1 MSRKAQRKPYP
12 EVDPQPHW
20 PTLEQRILDSW
31 ERDGV
36 FQRSI
41 DQRPAGENGS
51 NEFVFNDGPPFANG
65 LPHHGHLVTGYIKDI
80 IPRYQTLRG
89 RRVERRFGWDCHG
102 LPVEMLAEKELGVAG
117 HKAISDYGIG
127 RFNEYCQ
134 SSVFRFTGEWERYVT
149 RSARWVDFENDYKTL
164 ELPYMESILWA
175 FKQLWDKGLVYEG
188 YKVMP
193 YSWAAE
199 TVLSNF
205 ETRLDDAYRDRQDPA
220 ITVRFEL
227 EPESGD
233 ALEGAGPMDLLA
245 WTTTPWTLPSN
256 LALAVGPELDY
267 AVLALDGRR
276 LVIGEETLGKYEKEL
291 ADAER
296 VGSVKGSALAGRRYR
311 PLFPFFEE
319 LSEEGAFQ
327 VLAADFVQTDE
338 GTGVVHMAPGFGEDD
353 MQTCQAAG
361 IPVVC
366 PVDDAGRFTSEV
378 APWEGVQV
386 FEANKPIIRELR
398 DRGAVVRHETYTH
411 SYPHCWRTDQ
421 PLIYKAMNSWYV
433 RVTDVRERAGE
444 LNRQINWIPSNV
456 RDGRF
461 GKWLE
466 GAIDWSISR
475 NRFWGAPIPVWKS
488 DDPAYPRI
496 DVYGSLDE
504 IERDFGRRP
513 NDLHRPEIDEFVRP
527 NPDDPTG
534 KSMMRRVP
542 EVLDCWF
549 ESGSMPFAQVHYP
562 FENREWFESHYP
574 ADFVV
579 EYVAQTRGWFY
590 TQHILATALFD
601 RPAFKNAICH
611 GTILA
616 EGGRKLSKSL
626 RNYTDPEE
634 IFRVVGSD
642 ALRWFLVS
650 SPIVRGG
657 ELVIAEDD
665 SQVREAVRVAINPI
679 WNAWY
684 FFSLYANSDGVE
696 AKLRSDSP
704 QLLDRYILAKT
715 SELVSGLAESLDAYD
730 LSGACQKFVEHLDA
744 LNNWYIRR
752 SRDRFWRA
760 LSENGEGDA
769 ADTDKQDAYN
779 TLYTVL
785 VVLCRAVSPL
795 LPIIIEEIHRGL
807 TGEESVHLCDW
818 PTELDGAADP
828 ALVEEMDRVR
838 AVCSSTLAL
847 RASENARVRQPLAKL
862 TVAGAESE
870 RLRPYLDLIAD
881 EVNVKAVELT
891 DDIDAYA
898 TFRLQVN
905 ARALGPRLGKD
916 MKKVLAAAK
925 QGRWSKNSEGVV
937 EVEGFALQEGEYEL
951 LLQPKEGVACE
962 PLPTS
967 DAIVVLDLELTP
979 ELVAEGRARDVV
991 RAVQQARKEADLHV
1005 SDRIRLALDLPD
1017 DWQRDV
1023 EQFADYVRE
1032 QTLATE
1038 LDLAGTDLKTAELV
1052 ELPGVHEAKFG
1063 DKRVL
1068 VHVTR
1073 ASA

>member
-1 MSRKAQRKPYP
+1 MSRPAAKAARKPYP
-12 EVDPQPHW
+12 EVDPSPKL
-20 PTLEQRILDSW
+20 PALEERILEFW
-31 ERDGV
+31 ERDRT
-36 FQRSI
+36 FQKSL
-41 DQRPAGENGS
+41 DQRPAGDRGN
-51 NEFVFNDGPPFANG
+51 NEFVFYDGPPFANG

-117 HKAISDYGIG
+117 HKAINEYGIG
-127 RFNEYCQ
+127 RFNEYCM
-134 SSVFRFTGEWERYVT
+134 SSVFRYTGEWERYVK
-149 RSARWVDFENDYKTL
+149 RSARWVDFENGYKTL
-164 ELPYMESILWA
+164 ELPYMESIIWA
-175 FKQLWDKGLVYEG
+175 VKQLHEKGLLYEG

-205 ETRLDDAYRDRQDPA
+205 ETRMDDAYRDRQDPA

-227 EPESGD
+227 VPEDGD
-233 ALEGAGPMDLLA
+233 DRPTDLLA
-245 WTTTPWTLPSN
+245 WTTTPWTLPAN

-267 AVLALDGRR
+267 AVLELSGRR
-276 LVIGEETLGKYEKEL
+276 VILGEATVTEYQKEL

-296 VGSVKGSALAGRRYR
+296 VGSVKGSELVGRRYR

-319 LSEEGAFQ
+319 RFESSDKVFR
-327 VLAADFVQTDE
+327 VLAADFIETEE

-353 MQTCQAAG
+353 MRVCNAND
-361 IPVVC
+361 IPTVV
-366 PVDDAGRFTSEV
+366 PVDDSGRFTAEV
-378 APWEGVQV
+378 PTWEGVQV

-398 DRGAVVRHETYTH
+398 DRGVLLRHESYTH
-411 SYPHCWRTDQ
+411 SYPHCWRTDE

-433 RVTDVRERAGE
+433 RVTDIRERAGE

-475 NRFWGAPIPVWKS
+475 NRFWGTPLPIWKS
-488 DDPAYPRI
+488 DDPQYPRM

-513 NDLHRPEIDEFVRP
+513 VNLHRPDIDEFVRP

-534 KSMMRRVP
+534 KSMMRRIP

-549 ESGSMPFAQVHYP
+549 ESGSMPFAQAHYP
-562 FENREWFESHYP
+562 FENKQWFEDHFP
-574 ADFVV
+574 ADFIV

-590 TQHILATALFD
+590 TMHVLATALFD

-611 GTILA
+611 GVILA

-626 RNYTDPEE
+626 RNFTDPEQ
-634 IFRVVGSD
+634 IFRVIGSD
-642 ALRWFLVS
+642 ALRWFLIS

-665 SQVREAVRVAINPI
+665 HQVRDAVRIAIMPI

-684 FFSLYANSDGVE
+684 FFSLYANTDGIQAE
-696 AKLRSDSP
+696 LRTNSQ

-715 SELVSGLAESLDAYD
+715 SDLVTGLAESLDAYD
-730 LSGACQKFVEHLDA
+730 LSTACRRFVDHLDA

-760 LSENGEGDA
+760 AQEGGDA
-769 ADTDKQDAYN
+769 DKQDAYN

-785 VVLCRAVSPL
+785 VILCRAVSPL
-795 LPIIIEEIHRGL
+795 LPIITEEIYRGL
-807 TGEESVHLCDW
+807 SGEESVHLTDW
-818 PTELDGAADP
+818 PTELEGASDP
-828 ALVEEMDRVR
+828 KLVSDMDRVR
-838 AVCSSTLAL
+838 AVCSAALAL
-847 RASENARVRQPLAKL
+847 RASQNARVRQPLASL
-862 TVAGAESE
+862 TVAGKNGEL
-870 RLRPYLDLIAD
+870 LRPYLDLIAD
-881 EVNVKAVELT
+881 EVNVKEVKLT
-891 DDIDAYA
+891 SEIEEYA
-898 TFRLQVN
+898 TFRLQPNSRV
-905 ARALGPRLGKD
+905 LGPRLGKD
-916 MKKVLAAAK
+916 MKKVLAA
-925 QGRWSKNSEGVV
+925 SKRGDWKLLDSGAASVAGFELEESE
-937 EVEGFALQEGEYEL
+937 YNL
-951 LLQPKEGVACE
+951 LLKPKDGISCE

-967 DAIVVLDLELTP
+967 DAIVVLDLELSDD
-979 ELVAEGRARDVV
+979 LVAEGRARDVV
-991 RAVQQARKEADLHV
+991 RAVQQARKEAGLHV
-1005 SDRIRLALDLPD
+1005 SDRIRLALELPD
-1017 DWQRDV
+1017 DWRAAV
-1023 EQFADYVRE
+1023 GQFADYVRE
-1032 QTLATE
+1032 QTLTND
-1038 LDLAGTDLKTAELV
+1038 LDLSGQLSDDLSI
-1052 ELPGVHEAKFG
+1052 HEATLG
-1063 DKRVL
+1063 DNIVRVG
-1068 VHVTR
+1068 VAR
-1073 ASA
+1073 DSA

>member
-1 MSRKAQRKPYP
+1 MSRKAAKKPYP
-12 EVDPQPHW
+12 EVDPSPNW
-20 PTLEQRILDSW
+20 PALEQAVLDSW
-31 ERDGV
+31 ERDGT

-41 DQRPAGENGS
+41 DQRPAGEGGR
-51 NEFVFNDGPPFANG
+51 NEYVFYDGPPFANG

-117 HKAISDYGIG
+117 HKAITEYGVG
-127 RFNEYCQ
+127 RFNEYCM
-134 SSVFRFTGEWERYVT
+134 SSVFRFTGEWERYVK

-164 ELPYMESILWA
+164 ELPYMESIIWA
-175 FKQLWDKGLVYEG
+175 VKQLHEKGLLYEG

-205 ETRLDDAYRDRQDPA
+205 ETRMDDAYRDRQDPA

-227 EPESGD
+227 LPESGD
-233 ALEGAGPMDLLA
+233 ELPTDLLA

-256 LALAVGPELDY
+256 LALAVGPDLDY
-267 AVLALDGRR
+267 SVLETDGPDGPRR
-276 LVIGEETLGKYEKEL
+276 VILGEETVAKYEKEFG
-291 ADAER
+291 DARR
-296 VGSVKGSALAGRRYR
+296 VGSVKGADLVGRRYR
-311 PLFPFFEE
+311 PLFPFFES
-319 LSEEGAFQ
+319 LGGKAGRAFR
-327 VLAADFVQTDE
+327 VLAADFIETDE

-353 MQTCQAAG
+353 MRVCQEND
-361 IPVVC
+361 IPTVV
-366 PVDDAGRFTSEV
+366 PVDDSGRFTAEV
-378 APWEGVQV
+378 PTWQGVQV
-386 FEANKPIIRELR
+386 FEANKPIIRDLR
-398 DRGAVVRHETYTH
+398 DRGLLVRHETYSH

-433 RVTDVRERAGE
+433 KVTDLRERAGE
-444 LNRQINWIPSNV
+444 LNQQINWVPSNV

-475 NRFWGAPIPVWKS
+475 NRFWGTPIPVWKS
-488 DDPAYPRI
+488 DDPNYPRI

-513 NDLHRPEIDEFVRP
+513 NNLHRPDIDEFVRP
-527 NPDDPTG
+527 NPDDPSG

-549 ESGSMPFAQVHYP
+549 ESGAMPFAQVHYP
-562 FENREWFESHYP
+562 FENKEWFENHFP
-574 ADFVV
+574 ADFIV

-590 TQHILATALFD
+590 TMHVLATALFD
-601 RPAFKNAICH
+601 RPAFSNAICH
-611 GTILA
+611 GVILA

-626 RNYTDPEE
+626 RNYTDPED
-634 IFRVVGSD
+634 IFRAIGSD

-657 ELVIAEDD
+657 ELTIAEDD
-665 SQVREAVRVAINPI
+665 SQVRDAVRVVINPI

-696 AKLRSDSP
+696 AKLRTDSK

-715 SELVSGLAESLDAYD
+715 SALVTGIAESLDAYD
-730 LSGACQKFVEHLDA
+730 LSGACQRFVDHLDA

-760 LSENGEGDA
+760 TLDGV
-769 ADTDKQDAYN
+769 ADPDKQDAYD

-785 VVLCRAVSPL
+785 VTLCRVVSPL
-795 LPIIIEEIHRGL
+795 LPIITEQIHRGL
-807 TGEESVHLCDW
+807 TGEESVHLTDW
-818 PTELDGAADP
+818 PTLLDDAADP
-828 ALVEEMDRVR
+828 QLVAEMDRVR
-838 AVCSSTLAL
+838 SVCSAALAL
-847 RASENARVRQPLAKL
+847 RASENARVRQPLASL
-862 TVAGAESE
+862 TVAGANGALLE
-870 RLRPYLDLIAD
+870 PYADLIED
-881 EVNVKAVELT
+881 EVNVKQLKLT
-891 DDIDAYA
+891 SDIDDYA

-905 ARALGPRLGKD
+905 SRALGPRLGKD
-916 MKKVLAAAK
+916 MKKVLAASK
-925 QGRWSKNSEGVV
+925 QGDWRTLESGAV
-937 EVEGFALQEGEYEL
+937 EVAGFELQEGEYEL
-951 LLQPKEGVACE
+951 LLQPKDGVACE
-962 PLPTS
+962 PLPS
-967 DAIVVLDLELTP
+967 RDAIVVLDLALTDD
-979 ELVAEGRARDVV
+979 LIAEGRARDVV

-1005 SDRIRLALDLPD
+1005 SDRIHLALALPD
-1017 DWQRDV
+1017 DFRV
-1023 EQFADYVRE
+1023 AVLQFSEYVKE
-1032 QTLATE
+1032 QTLATQ
-1038 LDLAGTDLKTAELV
+1038 LDLRPDASAELAAG
-1052 ELPGVHEAKFG
+1052 LSVHEATLG
-1063 DKRVL
+1063 GGAARVG
-1068 VHVTR
+1068 VARV
-1073 ASA
+1073 AA